1 MLNKTG
7 VDYMSDYE
15 SEYDIYYNY
24 LSNQFMK
31 ACPLPLLEGGNG
43 QIRIKI
49 HSEKGES
56 NWINVSARQ
65 MKRIEDTMF
74 ETFEQTEE

>member
-7 VDYMSDYE
+7 VDFMIENDFT
-15 SEYDIYYNY
+15 SEYETYYNY

-31 ACPLPLLEGGNG
+31 ACPLPLLDEGNG
-43 QIRIKI
+43 QIMIKI

-65 MKRIEDTMF
+65 MKLIENMMF
-74 ETFEQTEE
+74 ETFTD

>member
-1 MLNKTG
+1 
-7 VDYMSDYE
+7 MSDYE
-15 SEYDIYYNY
+15 SEYEIYYNY

-31 ACPLPLLEGGNG
+31 ACPLPLLDGGNG

-65 MKRIEDTMF
+65 MKLIENVML
-74 ETFEQTEE
+74 ESFEQSVE